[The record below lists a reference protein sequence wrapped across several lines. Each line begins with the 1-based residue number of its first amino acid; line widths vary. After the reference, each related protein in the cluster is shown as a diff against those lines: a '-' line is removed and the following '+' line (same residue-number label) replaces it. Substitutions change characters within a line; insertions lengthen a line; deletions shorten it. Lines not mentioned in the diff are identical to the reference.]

1 MGSTAGFPMHRH
13 NGTFPSDSGEERFIF
28 HFGCRC
34 GWIETLMRDSEF
46 EFIRS
51 LVYEHSRISL
61 GPDKR
66 ELVSA
71 RLGKRLRATNAP
83 DVATYCRIL
92 QTANA
97 DEELG
102 HLIDAI
108 STNHTFFFRE
118 NAHFDFLRNTVVP
131 EMSARAR
138 SERWP
143 RFYVW
148 SAACSSGEEPYSIAM
163 TLAGA
168 LPSWPWA
175 IEATDISRR
184 ILSRAETAIY
194 PKESIDRL
202 SPEVARA
209 HFQRGF
215 GPQEGLYRIKP
226 ALRER
231 VTFRHLNLLE
241 GEPPFR
247 EPFHV
252 IFCRNVMIYFDR
264 ATQEELIARLTRR
277 LVPGGFL
284 LVGHSESLSHI
295 KHPLRMLRPA
305 TYQKPFGS

>member
-1 MGSTAGFPMHRH
+1 
-13 NGTFPSDSGEERFIF
+13 
-28 HFGCRC
+28 
-34 GWIETLMRDSEF
+34 MRDSEF

-51 LVYEHSRISL
+51 VVYEHSRISL
-61 GPDKR
+61 GLDKR

-83 DVATYCRIL
+83 DVAAYCRIL
-92 QTANA
+92 QTPNA
-97 DEELG
+97 EEELG

-118 NAHFDFLRNTVVP
+118 NAHFDFLRTTIIP
-131 EMSARAR
+131 EISARAR
-138 SERWP
+138 AERWA
-143 RFYVW
+143 RFKVW

-163 TLAGA
+163 TLSSA
-168 LPSWPWA
+168 LTTWPWH

-184 ILSRAETAIY
+184 ILSRADTAIY
-194 PKESIDRL
+194 SQESVERL
-202 SPEVARA
+202 DPELIRT

-215 GPQEGLYRIKP
+215 GPQEGLYRIK
-226 ALRER
+226 ASLRQH
-231 VTFRHLNLLE
+231 VSFRHLNLLE

-264 ATQEELIARLTRR
+264 ATQEELVARLSRR

-295 KHPLRMLRPA
+295 RHSLRMLRPA